1 MKPNAFRVVG
11 VSHSTETFFYHH
23 LVSSIFQLGSMPTL
37 IFISKYATSIPSSH
51 KDKIIATQEE
61 LFQKYKQENEE
72 L

>member
-1 MKPNAFRVVG
+1 
-11 VSHSTETFFYHH
+11 
-23 LVSSIFQLGSMPTL
+23 MPTL

-72 L
+72 LWQKIKEQKE